1 MNRVFIRQANK
12 DDLAALEWN
21 GEYTHFRRL
30 YADTYM
36 MVEQGKA
43 VIWIAETDGRGLIGQ
58 CFVSLKGNR
67 PDLANGIDRAYI
79 YGFRVQPKFRN
90 QGIGTTIMQVL
101 EDDLKKRGFRQA
113 TLNVGKD
120 NQRARRFYDRLGYV
134 IVGSDPGDWSYI
146 DDKGKRR
153 DMHEPAW
160 RMVKNLGK
168 MVCEVK

>member
-1 MNRVFIRQANK
+1 MIPVFIRQAEK
-12 DDLAALEWN
+12 DDLVSLEWN

-43 VIWIAETDGRGLIGQ
+43 VIWIAEIDGSGLIGQ

-67 PDLANGIDRAYI
+67 PELADGIIRAYV
-79 YGFRVQPKFRN
+79 YGFRVQPHFRN
-90 QGIGTTIMQVL
+90 QGIGTRIMHTI
-101 EDDLKKRGFRQA
+101 EDDLRKRGFRQV

-120 NQRARRFYDRLGYV
+120 NHDASRFYDRLGY
-134 IVGSDPGDWSYI
+134 IVDGEDPGQWSYI

-160 RMVKNLGK
+160 RMVKELK
-168 MVCEVK
+168 

>member
-1 MNRVFIRQANK
+1 MIPVFIRQAEK
-12 DDLAALEWN
+12 DDLVSLEWN

-43 VIWIAETDGRGLIGQ
+43 IIWIAEIDGSGLIGQ

-67 PDLANGIDRAYI
+67 PELADGIWRAYI
-79 YGFRVQPKFRN
+79 YGFRVQPDFRN
-90 QGIGTTIMQVL
+90 QGIGTRIMHTI

-120 NQRARRFYDRLGYV
+120 NHDARRFYDRLGY
-134 IVGSDPGDWSYI
+134 IVTGEDPGQWSYI

-160 RMVKNLGK
+160 RMVKDLEYLRTK
-168 MVCEVK
+168 

>member
-1 MNRVFIRQANK
+1 MIPVFIRQAEK
-12 DDLAALEWN
+12 DDLVDLEWN

-43 VIWIAETDGRGLIGQ
+43 VIWIAETNGSGLIGQ

-67 PDLANGIDRAYI
+67 PELADGIVRAYI
-79 YGFRVQPKFRN
+79 YGFRVQPPFRN
-90 QGIGTTIMQVL
+90 QGIGTRIMYTI
-101 EDDLKKRGFRQA
+101 EDDLRKRGFRQV

-120 NQRARRFYDRLGYV
+120 NHDARRFYDRLGY
-134 IVGSDPGDWSYI
+134 IAAGEDPGQWSYI

-153 DMHEPAW
+153 DMYEPAW
-160 RMVKNLGK
+160 RMVKDL
-168 MVCEVK
+168 E

>member
-1 MNRVFIRQANK
+1 MNRVFIRLANK
-12 DDLAALEWN
+12 DDLAGLEWN

-43 VIWIAETDGRGLIGQ
+43 IIWVAEANGSGLIGQ

-67 PDLANGIDRAYI
+67 LELADGLTRAYI
-79 YGFRVQPKFRN
+79 YGFRVQPQFRN
-90 QGIGTTIMQVL
+90 QGVGTTIMQIL
-101 EDDLKKRGFRQA
+101 EDDLIKRGFRQA

-120 NQRARRFYDRLGYV
+120 NHDARRFYRRLGYV
-134 IVGSDPGDWSYI
+134 IVASDPGDWSYI
-146 DDKGKRR
+146 DDQGKRR

-160 RMVKNLGK
+160 RMVKDLG
-168 MVCEVK
+168 